1 MKAKLLVIAAAAILS
16 GCAVFRSD
24 SSSWVEGVPE
34 TDAAPLS
41 AQIADLTA
49 ARVARGEKV
58 RLADTH
64 DNAAS
69 QAVDA
74 SLKAALAERGIAVT
88 GDADDGVA
96 AHTLRYIITPYGDE
110 LLLRVSLDSQEAATV
125 LVRDPSGGLAAR
137 APLSVR
143 EVRR

>member
-1 MKAKLLVIAAAAILS
+1 MKTRFLVIAATALLA

-24 SSSWVEGVPE
+24 RSSWVDGVPE

-49 ARVARGEKV
+49 GRVARGEKV
-58 RLADTH
+58 RLAETH

-74 SLKAALAERGIAVT
+74 SLKDALAERGI
-88 GDADDGVA
+88 GVA
-96 AHTLRYIITPYGDE
+96 GDGDGGAVHTLRYIVSPYGDE
-110 LLLRVSLDSQEAATV
+110 LLLRVRLDGQEAATV
-125 LVRDPSGGLAAR
+125 LVRGPSGSLAAR